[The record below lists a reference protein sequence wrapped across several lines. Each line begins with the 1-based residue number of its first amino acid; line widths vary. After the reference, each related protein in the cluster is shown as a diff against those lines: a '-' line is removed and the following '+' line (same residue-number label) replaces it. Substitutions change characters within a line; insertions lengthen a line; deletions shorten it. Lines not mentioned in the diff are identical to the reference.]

1 VSTQC
6 AHLRIAKVGV
16 GAFCVAAVPK
26 AHELDFRIDP
36 GSGFDP
42 RYVPEEV
49 PPPTICLPKIMIENC
64 FCGDV
69 SRLKLH
75 LTSTSG

>member
-1 VSTQC
+1 VSAQC

-16 GAFCVAAVPK
+16 GAYCVAAVPK

-49 PPPTICLPKIMIENC
+49 RI
-64 FCGDV
+64 
-69 SRLKLH
+69 RL
-75 LTSTSG
+75 